1 MFKIM
6 GVAMTYSP
14 YVDPPPEQALLFN
27 LNVCHVRKKSQEYY
41 YLKNYV
47 KDRKEIL
54 VEKLF
59 LVMQLGLVSIFRG
72 FKSMDLTN
80 S

>member
-1 MFKIM
+1 ML
-6 GVAMTYSP
+6 G
-14 YVDPPPEQALLFN
+14 
-27 LNVCHVRKKSQEYY
+27 KKSQEYY
-41 YLKNYV
+41 YLKNYI

-59 LVMQLGLVSIFRG
+59 LVMQLGLVSIFWG